1 MLLLPLNSRVRKNLV
16 RTIVYKGHFVVC
28 NKFVTTFR
36 VLNPYRMGVC
46 EEHAHSHSIVAGG
59 LLEMS

>member
-36 VLNPYRMGVC
+36 VLNLYRMGVC